1 MPFFFTAK
9 SVKGLEL
16 GVYTLF
22 RVCEN
27 VLCFDS
33 HALPTINIIM
43 YRVFYRSCLWSRDI
57 CDLSEHDEVN
67 MAE

>member
-1 MPFFFTAK
+1 MPFLFTAK

-33 HALPTINIIM
+33 HALPTINVINYVPRFFTVHVYGHVMSGI
-43 YRVFYRSCLWSRDI
+43 
-57 CDLSEHDEVN
+57 
-67 MAE
+67 